1 MCFTLSPWFLFL
13 RNGIQIQKKAKPRD
27 CSQSTRIFC
36 SSSTYMCNC
45 KIKLGFVSTCK
56 MTKTEW
62 VDSWQQPRCYSQWH
76 WKWHLPTTL
85 WCLGPRSPIK
95 AHNQLVTWACCWV
108 AWTTDLLKLWAKSS
122 VKMCFLPDPGPI
134 HCLTGPKA
142 LNLTKVSRPGN
153 VETKLV
159 WQDSILDFLDQIFW
173 PNHSDVLT
181 LSGLKT

>member
-1 MCFTLSPWFLFL
+1 MCSTLSLWFLFL
-13 RNGIQIQKKAKPRD
+13 RDGIQIQKKAKPRD

-95 AHNQLVTWACCWV
+95 AHNQLVTCSCCWV
-108 AWTTDLLKLWAKSS
+108 AWTTDLLKLWAKST
-122 VKMCFLPDPGPI
+122 VKMCFLPDPGLI

-142 LNLTKVSRPGN
+142 YIDSKTFHLDTKTFRKITKVSRPGK

-159 WQDSILDFLDQIFW
+159 WQDSILDFLDQIF
-173 PNHSDVLT
+173 
-181 LSGLKT
+181 